1 MLMPVPHHALLVL
14 RLSSSIASF
23 SWSIFLC
30 SEERRKELKLKAELV
45 KTARTH
51 SNHRKKRKNCWL
63 ILLGACRMHSAVL
76 IWGLIPYTV
85 IKPKKSQLLFMCW
98 KSQMQTEIALSSTE
112 SEYTGLTQL
121 TNSDRIFPV
130 INLTSS
136 DLTMGRRWEFAQL
149 RCCASGYVSNRPKL
163 FRFYSS
169 IKKRTKKRI
178 LKIHHNSTHK
188 LSYVS
193 HYSFYT
199 AYYRH
204 EDVCLF
210 HRK

>member
-85 IKPKKSQLLFMCW
+85 IKPKKSQLLFMLEITNADWNRTKFHREWIHGTHSADKQRSHFSCD
-98 KSQMQTEIALSSTE
+98 KFNQLRLDDGKALRICTASLLCIRLRFEQTKALSF
-112 SEYTGLTQL
+112 L
-121 TNSDRIFPV
+121 
-130 INLTSS
+130 
-136 DLTMGRRWEFAQL
+136 
-149 RCCASGYVSNRPKL
+149 
-163 FRFYSS
+163 
-169 IKKRTKKRI
+169 
-178 LKIHHNSTHK
+178 
-188 LSYVS
+188 
-193 HYSFYT
+193 
-199 AYYRH
+199 
-204 EDVCLF
+204 
-210 HRK
+210 